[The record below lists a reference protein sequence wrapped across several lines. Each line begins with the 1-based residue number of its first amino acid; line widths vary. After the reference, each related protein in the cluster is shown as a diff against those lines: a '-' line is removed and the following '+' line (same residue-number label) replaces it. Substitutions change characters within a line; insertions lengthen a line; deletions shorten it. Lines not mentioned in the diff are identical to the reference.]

1 MAAKTVLLVNGDRS
15 TRLIY
20 QTILEREGL
29 AVFQAATGPE
39 ALDQTERYLPDL
51 IVQELSLGAWD
62 GCDFIRAVKASARTR
77 HILFLVISAYV
88 LEADQ
93 ERVRLAGGDA
103 FLPKP
108 CPPSR
113 MLVEVL
119 RLLATPAP

>member
-1 MAAKTVLLVNGDRS
+1 SGAEPRCLGWM
-15 TRLIY
+15 RLHPS
-20 QTILEREGL
+20 GK
-29 AVFQAATGPE
+29 G
-39 ALDQTERYLPDL
+39 
-51 IVQELSLGAWD
+51 
-62 GCDFIRAVKASARTR
+62 ARTR

-88 LEADQ
+88 LETDQ

-108 CPPSR
+108 CLPSR